1 LRALHD
7 IGRFWRVAIGGNA
20 YEKMSWLERIY
31 LKGTLVT
38 LEPLDFNHIDPLKE
52 AVMDGELWKLWF
64 ASVPSPAE
72 MSHYVAKAVENG
84 GNGNIAFAVRLNDAN
99 RVVGTTRFY
108 NVDDKN
114 RRPMLGYTWYAK
126 SACKT
131 GVNTESKLLLLEHVF
146 EQKKAIAVEFRTHF
160 FNQASR
166 TAIERLGAKQD
177 GILRNHQIMRD
188 GSVRDTVVYSILQHE
203 WPSVKNNL
211 TNKLSLHRRDN
222 QATVAQI
229 TPAS

>member
-1 LRALHD
+1 MAT
-7 IGRFWRVAIGGNA
+7 GGNA
-20 YEKMSWLERIY
+20 CEKMSWLERIQ

-38 LEPLDFNHIDPLKE
+38 LEPLDFNHIDPLKA
-52 AVMDGELWKLWF
+52 AVTDGELWKLWF
-64 ASVPSPAE
+64 ANVPSPVQIGD
-72 MSHYVAKAVENG
+72 YVAKAIENA

-99 RVVGTTRFY
+99 RIVGTTRFY
-108 NVDDKN
+108 NVDEKS

-188 GSVRDTVVYSILQHE
+188 GSVRDTVIYSILQHE

-211 TNKLSLHRRDN
+211 TSKLSFHKHGN
-222 QATVAQI
+222 EAAVAQI

>member
-1 LRALHD
+1 MEALVCQ
-7 IGRFWRVAIGGNA
+7 RTLPCEQMGN
-20 YEKMSWLERIY
+20 
-31 LKGTLVT
+31 
-38 LEPLDFNHIDPLKE
+38 
-52 AVMDGELWKLWF
+52 
-64 ASVPSPAE
+64 
-72 MSHYVAKAVENG
+72 YVAKPLKTPG
-84 GNGNIAFAVRLNDAN
+84 TGNIAFAVRLNDAN
-99 RVVGTTRFY
+99 KIVGTTRFY
-108 NVDDKN
+108 NVDEKS

-131 GVNTESKLLLLEHVF
+131 GVNTESKLLLLEYVF

-211 TNKLSLHRRDN
+211 MSRLSFHKHGN
-222 QATVAQI
+222 GVTVAQI
-229 TPAS
+229 KPAS